1 MARTPSALVS
11 LPEPVLDPENPTPK
25 QLRAARRRTDI
36 RIRAELGAALE
47 LAELDD
53 VATLE
58 HLEKRLA
65 VVGRLDAKI
74 AALYK
79 ELAFVRAI
87 KSIAPPPRLPLVRDA
102 GYLGPRLKKR
112 CDKIK

>member
-25 QLRAARRRTDI
+25 QLRAARRRADI

-58 HLEKRLA
+58 QPGK
-65 VVGRLDAKI
+65 
-74 AALYK
+74 AACGCRPAGCKDRSPLQRISICPSDQINRAAATGCRISRA
-79 ELAFVRAI
+79 AF
-87 KSIAPPPRLPLVRDA
+87 
-102 GYLGPRLKKR
+102 KKAMR
-112 CDKIK
+112 